1 MPRNTGEL
9 QETGDRWKLDIL
21 IPARDRIYTGDQYD
35 KQSLGI
41 MSISKPMVASRP
53 VLNRVRG
60 IDPTRRYH
68 TPIYSHAETMMEY
81 QRRLRCGDVAQPGD
95 RLE

>member
-1 MPRNTGEL
+1 MARDNGEL

-21 IPARDRIYTGDQYD
+21 IPVRDRIYLGEQYD

-41 MSISKPMVASRP
+41 MSISTVRLASKPV
-53 VLNRVRG
+53 VNRVKG
-60 IDPTRRYH
+60 IDPMRRVH
-68 TPIYSHAETMMEY
+68 TPIYSHAETMLEY
-81 QRRLRCGDVAQPGD
+81 QRRLRGGDTALPGD